1 MTGATTT
8 SKAAPAPF
16 DFSNVHTCRIHPGI
30 GIARVGN
37 SPDGYFIGPETPCD
51 PRNVTAPPGGY
62 KDAEG
67 RVKRQVARF
76 RIYAYDSTGQNLGE
90 LPLGGRQDAE
100 EGHRAYVK
108 WTVHLKNKKG
118 SWYKFFG
125 RYEEKTGVRNW
136 DIPVGN
142 GEPDDRT
149 VLVIDPGWRCIDS
162 SGEVCKGERA
172 PENLKF
178 DTGTFRGTQVPL
190 GELRTDEQGRLLVF
204 GGFGKSA
211 STKPDNPIG
220 ADPNDEGYWADN
232 DCWYDDISD
241 GRVTAVV
248 TVPDGPEGK
257 TKDIP
262 IEDPKD
268 AAWVVVAPPNFAPG
282 VNSIVTLYDVI
293 REVISEHNGGAEP
306 TDKAWSW
313 LDDYNDHKVKYYRDI
328 YPILTR
334 AADTAWVNSAA
345 QRGHGFD
352 KRGDFRKEKIG
363 EKLKVGNELL
373 ALPVM
378 ASPSASNEDRVRV
391 FRRLRDPNID
401 PDADPQKASRQARSA
416 YMPALSG
423 DDGDAEQGEF
433 RTWFTILR
441 SQYKKFELWNN
452 GTFKTGEREK
462 FPALEQMTR
471 DEQVVALQRAAL
483 EPCVGGPLYPGI
495 EMPWIVNDG
504 RYDDLYAGAFRINS
518 KIYKPGDITKYM
530 CVPWQADFYDCKDNW
545 WPSARPDDVIPQSVF
560 DEANKSWRPGQ
571 PPLGEALEGRE
582 KWDRGLGVTTLFR
595 RPWQNPAEATDD
607 PRDTERRGCDDMV
620 RYWSELGFVLPRK
633 TVWWEAASTA
643 SEVLLVEMERRPY
656 AGMNVRELFHCLLNL
671 DQHRDCLPKVQ
682 EFVEDVL
689 QASRRVQATAGA
701 FAWMDNIRPFKYE
714 EHVFDQRMK
723 DIYDDCADFAFTYQ
737 ADDGTREPYD
747 PSNVNHNPY
756 FRTRENVIE
765 RIRQLT
771 PFNFLDG
778 AWLRNIHRVGPVD
791 EVNAI
796 LFTIMKEELG
806 DGVVSQNHANIY
818 RDLCHSFGFY
828 PPPMQSTAFAYDPQF
843 LDAAFDSPAFQLGI
857 SEFSNLYYPEIIGM
871 SLWLE
876 WTVLELHRIAAMV
889 EQAKLSAHF
898 YRMHIAIDNA
908 ASGHGAEIVRAV
920 KLYLRQVRI
929 EGGEAAVQCHWKRI
943 WDGYVAF
950 AQTFVIIIK
959 QVIKTIQDPPP
970 LQERLMWLIRQKQP
984 YGELNHAR
992 KPLDGTSINA
1002 WFSDPEG
1009 FLNALVKDEYIIPG
1023 KPNRSKFFKLLE
1035 FRGGP
1040 MYHVFT
1046 EDEIKLWRDWTWELG
1061 QQKKQRPAVLA
1072 LRERLEVLNSDITKR
1087 LSDDDLRRWQVA
1099 ASDYRIGLWVELA
1112 STEMRSA
1119 AKKARAGKQRVS
1131 DKRQQPEDY
1140 IEGRFKDWVG
1150 SGMIRAVTYI
1160 AAEFPTAF
1168 EGYKLRVP
1176 DPPNKEDPTVPN
1188 REDPTVAEWFDR
1200 IRKAPNSA
1208 FPAHEFLKQLREM
1221 LRAQHGLLKEL
1232 FDGNTPLACA
1242 FQSGIPGNDGSRARE
1257 TLKAWTTTGYWLPE
1271 TPKGRV
1277 KALRLD
1283 ASLDEEERHPTG
1295 IMMGFGTTH

>member
-1 MTGATTT
+1 MARATTT
-8 SKAAPAPF
+8 PRATSAPF
-16 DFSNVHTCRIHPGI
+16 DFSKVHFCRIHPGI

-37 SPDGYFIGPETPCD
+37 SREGYFIGPEVPYD
-51 PRNVTAPPGGY
+51 PRDVTAPPGGY

-67 RVKRQVARF
+67 RVKRQAARF
-76 RIYAYDSTGQNLGE
+76 RIYAYDKNGKNLGE
-90 LPLGGRQDAE
+90 LPLGGRKGAE
-100 EGHRAYVK
+100 EGRCAYVK

-118 SWYKFFG
+118 AWYKFFG
-125 RYEEKTGVRNW
+125 RYDEATGVRNW
-136 DIPVGN
+136 DIPVGD
-142 GEPDDRT
+142 GKPDDRAS
-149 VLVIDPGWRCIDS
+149 LVIDPGPRCIDS
-162 SGEVCKGERA
+162 SGEVCSREDGSES
-172 PENLKF
+172 LQF

-190 GELRTDEQGRLLVF
+190 GELRTDEHGRLLVF
-204 GGFGKSA
+204 GGYGRSD

-232 DCWYDDISD
+232 DCWYDDMSD
-241 GRVTAVV
+241 GCITALVTL
-248 TVPDGPEGK
+248 PHGPK
-257 TKDIP
+257 NRTRDIP
-262 IEDPKD
+262 VKDAKD

-282 VNSIVTLYDVI
+282 VNSIVTLYDAI
-293 REVISEHNGGAEP
+293 REVVREHNDGAEP

-313 LDDYNDHKVKYYRDI
+313 PKDNKVFYYRDI
-328 YPILTR
+328 RPMLMR
-334 AADTAWVNSAA
+334 AADTAWVNRAA

-363 EKLKVGNELL
+363 EKLKIGDKLL
-373 ALPVM
+373 ALPEL
-378 ASPSASNEDRVRV
+378 ASPRTSNEQRVRI

-401 PDADPQKASRQARSA
+401 PDADPPKAARQARSGF
-416 YMPALSG
+416 MPALSG
-423 DDGDAEQGEF
+423 DGGDAEQGKF
-433 RTWFTILR
+433 RTWSAILR
-441 SQYKKFELWNN
+441 SQYRKFELWS
-452 GTFKTGEREK
+452 TDKFEPGEPEK
-462 FPALEQMTR
+462 FPSLEQMNF
-471 DEQVVALQRAAL
+471 DAQVVALQRAAL

-495 EMPWIVNDG
+495 EMPWIVNDP
-504 RYDDLYAGAFRINS
+504 RYADLYAGAFRINS
-518 KIYKPGDITKYM
+518 NVYKPGDITKYM

-545 WPSARPDDVIPQSVF
+545 WPSARPDDVVPETAF
-560 DEANKSWRPGQ
+560 NEANKAWRPGQ
-571 PPLGEALEGRE
+571 PPLSEALEGRE

-607 PRDTERRGCDDMV
+607 PRDSERRGCDDMV

-633 TVWWEAASTA
+633 TAWWEAASND
-643 SEVLLVEMERRPY
+643 SEMVLVETERRPY
-656 AGMNVRELFHCLLNL
+656 AGMDVRELFHCLLNL

-682 EFVEDVL
+682 EFVENVL
-689 QASRRVQATAGA
+689 EASRRVQATAGA
-701 FAWMDNIRPFKYE
+701 FAWMDNIRPFEYD

-737 ADDGTREPYD
+737 ADDGTREEYD
-747 PSNVNHNPY
+747 PGNVNHNPY

-796 LFTIMKEELG
+796 LFTILKEELG

-828 PPPMQSTAFAYDPQF
+828 PPAMQSTAFAYDPQF

-857 SEFSNLYYPEIIGM
+857 SEFSNRYYPEIIGM

-889 EQAKLSAHF
+889 ELAKLNSHF

-920 KLYLRQVRI
+920 KLYLRQVRV
-929 EGGEAAVQCHWKRI
+929 EGGEAAVRCHWRRI

-970 LQERLMWLIRQKQP
+970 LRERLKWLIRQKQP
-984 YGELNHAR
+984 YGELNHSR
-992 KPLDGTSINA
+992 QPPLHGTSINA

-1009 FLNALVKDEYIIPG
+1009 FLDALVKGGYIIPG

-1035 FRGGP
+1035 FQGGP

-1046 EDEIKLWRDWTWELG
+1046 DEEIKLWRDWTWELG
-1061 QQKKQRPAVLA
+1061 QQEKQLPALLA
-1072 LRERLEVLNSDITKR
+1072 LRERLEVLNPDITRR
-1087 LSDDDLRRWQVA
+1087 LSDDDLIRWQVG

-1112 STEMRSA
+1112 ATETRSA
-1119 AKKARAGKQRVS
+1119 AKRARTTKQRAS
-1131 DKRQQPEDY
+1131 DKRQPADPAKDY
-1140 IEGRFKDWVG
+1140 IEGRLKDWVG

-1160 AAEFPTAF
+1160 AAQFPTAF
-1168 EGYKLRVP
+1168 DGYELRVP
-1176 DPPNKEDPTVPN
+1176 DPTDGEDLTV
-1188 REDPTVAEWFDR
+1188 DEWFDR

-1208 FPAHEFLKQLREM
+1208 FPAHEFLTQLGKM
-1221 LRAQHGLLKEL
+1221 LRARAGLLKEL
-1232 FDGNTPLACA
+1232 FDGDTPLACA
-1242 FQSGIPGNDGSRARE
+1242 FQSGIPGNDGRRARDTME
-1257 TLKAWTTTGYWLPE
+1257 AWVKTAYWLPKIAE
-1271 TPKGRV
+1271 GRV

-1283 ASLDEEERHPTG
+1283 ASLDEEEHHPTG
-1295 IMMGFGTTH
+1295 VMMGFGTTH